1 MPSRLS
7 ASGRFSASARRVRH
21 GQRIG
26 LGAAD
31 LLGDGVGVVGQVDAR
46 IVRRVGLAHLL
57 GAVAQAHDAGRG
69 AEDQRL
75 GDREEI
81 RRVEVVVELDGDV
94 ARQLE
99 VLLLVLADRHVRG
112 LVDQDVGRHQR
123 RIGVEAER
131 GILAVL
137 AGLLL
142 ELGHAVHPADTG
154 HAVEHPGELGVRR
167 HHRLVEDDLLLAV
180 DAGGQEGRGDLAR
193 LRRQQLGIL
202 RLGDG
207 VQVDHAIEA
216 LVVVLQAREVADRA
230 EIVAEVE
237 IAGRL
242 HAGQDA
248 ALEAARG
255 VGRQM
260 RYWARRLW

>member
-1 MPSRLS
+1 MTRVAAPKI
-7 ASGRFSASARRVRH
+7 SGSVS
-21 GQRIG
+21 GKKS
-26 LGAAD
+26 GALKS
-31 LLGDGVGVVGQVDAR
+31 LLN
-46 IVRRVGLAHLL
+46 LM
-57 GAVAQAHDAGRG
+57 
-69 AEDQRL
+69 
-75 GDREEI
+75 
-81 RRVEVVVELDGDV
+81 GDV

-99 VLLLVLADRHVRG
+99 VLLLVLADRHVGG

-131 GILAVL
+131 GVLAVL

-142 ELGHAVHPADTG
+142 ELRHAVHPADTG

-167 HHRLVEDDLLLAV
+167 HHRLVEDDLLPAV

-193 LRRQQLGIL
+193 LAGQQLGIL

-216 LVVVLQAREVADRA
+216 FVVVLQAREVADRA

-248 ALEAARG
+248 ALQAAGGVWREMRVGRG
-255 VGRQM
+255 VVVTSGMGCGLRS
-260 RYWARRLW
+260 RWKGAGFGPPRTPPVEGEGEAVWRRSRAESRRGD